1 MSQTIPS
8 DKIHDTTDAW
18 DPSGVLGNTE
28 EFTAVAPD
36 VSAVV
41 DASLGLQPISIRLQ
55 KDLLESL
62 KQLAK
67 LHGIGYQPLV
77 RQVLTRFVD
86 CEMKRL
92 LNEKVAQEF
101 EAIKDE
107 TTSLKAPYAKAA

>member
-1 MSQTIPS
+1 MSQTLPS

-28 EFTAVAPD
+28 EFTAPAPD

-55 KDLLESL
+55 KDLLENL

-92 LNEKVAQEF
+92 LNEKVAQEL
-101 EAIKDE
+101 ESIKE
-107 TTSLKAPYAKAA
+107 TKSNLPAQYYKAA